1 MKSQTNEKRIN
12 SVMYVR
18 MEGAHGY
25 LAFISTPHLRL
36 IYPLRFKVV
45 HVQDD
50 TRSIKKGLKWA
61 LGSISVTLA
70 PNSKRSD

>member
-1 MKSQTNEKRIN
+1 
-12 SVMYVR
+12 

-50 TRSIKKGLKWA
+50 TRSIKK
-61 LGSISVTLA
+61 V
-70 PNSKRSD
+70 